1 MSLTFTYAPPYGVET
16 IKKIIPHRYPFLL
29 IDGITELGEDYVRGF
44 KNLTANEEVFQGH
57 FPRQAVYPGVLQI
70 ETLAQVGAC
79 WILSL
84 EQNIGKTAYLMTVEY
99 AKFRAPLF
107 PGDRAEIFGK
117 ITNVK
122 SRTGRLE
129 GNITVTGRVVSEAA
143 LLFAFQ
149 KADVGNG
156 NSGTSAG

>member
-1 MSLTFTYAPPYGVET
+1 MPLTFTYAAPFGVET

-29 IDGITELGEDYVRGF
+29 VDGITELGEDYVKGF
-44 KNLTANEEVFQGH
+44 KNLTISDEVFAGH
-57 FPRQAVYPGVLQI
+57 FPHQAVYPGVLQI
-70 ETLAQVGAC
+70 ETIAQVGAC

-84 EQNIGKTAYLMTVEY
+84 EQNLGKTAYLMSVEY

-107 PGDRAEIFGK
+107 PGDRAEVYGK
-117 ITNVK
+117 ITSVK

-129 GNITVTGRVVSEAA
+129 GNITVNGRVVSEAA
-143 LLFAFQ
+143 ILFAFQ

-156 NSGTSAG
+156 NSTG